1 MKQEF
6 IRYKKQKNINLTSQ
20 KHKKVCRALTFKK
33 AVRVGNRFASLVGC
47 FVGISSSVVELKT
60 CVTK

>member
-33 AVRVGNRFASLVGC
+33 AVRVGNRFA
-47 FVGISSSVVELKT
+47 FVGVSSSVVGLKT